1 MKTKLL
7 VMALAL
13 LALLGCDKAVD
24 QGAIDL
30 ATPQPI
36 ALVRSA
42 FVVAEIDSFTQENI
56 HFEFYRNA
64 KKANTVMALSAVNGD
79 SCIVLVVG
87 DAGDVQAG
95 YRPSLWNCI
104 AGVYRRCRATFN
116 PDLEAAEFNRCVAG
130 GMTVCAV
137 GDWLLGWACESN
149 K

>member
-7 VMALAL
+7 VIALAL
-13 LALLGCDKAVD
+13 LALVGCDKAVD
-24 QGAIDL
+24 PGTIDL
-30 ATPQPI
+30 ATPQPV
-36 ALVRSA
+36 ALIRSA
-42 FVVAEIDSFTQENI
+42 FMVAEIDSFTQENI

-64 KKANTVMALSAVNGD
+64 AAGNTVIAISKNAD
-79 SCIVLVVG
+79 SCVVVIVG

-104 AGVYRRCRATFN
+104 AGVYRRCRAAFN
-116 PDLEAAEFNRCVAG
+116 PDLEAAEYNRCVAG
-130 GMTVCAV
+130 GMTVCVV